1 MALAKDKH
9 YWGQLRAALTA
20 GHWDSQLPAKAPN
33 ATPLSWSELFRKFN
47 KHCTGHVDVAEVAS
61 QTHALALLLFVTKKQ
76 EITERTSVPP
86 IPIDTNGECVLPEER
101 RDEAKQ
107 GFDVLKNLRS
117 QNTNVRDM
125 HSNVGLGLTFC
136 RCR

>member
-1 MALAKDKH
+1 MSSKPAH
-9 YWGQLRAALTA
+9 YWAQLKGALVSGQWLAAT
-20 GHWDSQLPAKAPN
+20 PAQAPN
-33 ATPLSWSELFRKFN
+33 ALQLSWSELFRKFN

-76 EITERTSVPP
+76 EINERTSVPP
-86 IPIDTNGECVLPEER
+86 LPIDTNGECVLPEER